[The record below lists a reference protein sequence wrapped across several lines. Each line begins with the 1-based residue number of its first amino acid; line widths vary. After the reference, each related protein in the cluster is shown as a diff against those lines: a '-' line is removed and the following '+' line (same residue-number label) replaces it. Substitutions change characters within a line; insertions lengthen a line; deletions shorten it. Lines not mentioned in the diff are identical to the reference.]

1 MARRFRVPDFARAAL
16 VAGLAFWPLIAAAQ
30 DVPAIPEQVLT
41 NDPSHTTVDF
51 GLSHLGFSTYRGSFG
66 DVAIKLTLDTAHP
79 EAAKLDAV
87 VGIDSLIVPNPP
99 AGFLD
104 TLLGPD
110 WFDAAKYPEAHF
122 VSDSITLTGPTTADI
137 HGTLT
142 LHGVTRTFMLKAT
155 FNGGYAEH
163 PLEPRPRL
171 GFAATGSFKRSDF
184 DMGFFVPPAG
194 ETFGIG
200 DAVTL
205 TIDVE
210 MIGAMKAPN

>member
-87 VGIDSLIVPNPP
+87 EADGGSVGF
-99 AGFLD
+99 AHE
-104 TLLGPD
+104 LG
-110 WFDAAKYPEAHF
+110 
-122 VSDSITLTGPTTADI
+122 I
-137 HGTLT
+137 
-142 LHGVTRTFMLKAT
+142 
-155 FNGGYAEH
+155 GGRR
-163 PLEPRPRL
+163 RPI
-171 GFAATGSFKRSDF
+171 GAATGPKGLRLSTKRATTPIS
-184 DMGFFVPPAG
+184 A
-194 ETFGIG
+194 T
-200 DAVTL
+200 
-205 TIDVE
+205 
-210 MIGAMKAPN
+210 GAASGCVIRYPSVHRPCSTVVK